1 MSLTNV
7 HNCIKKNVLV
17 EIFPLSLSV
26 DGSYSNVKD
35 YQSCKKNY
43 NEGEM
48 IVKRSPIAKKGLL

>member
-1 MSLTNV
+1 MYTIV
-7 HNCIKKNVLV
+7 FKKNVLV
-17 EIFPLSLSV
+17 EIFPPSLSV

-48 IVKRSPIAKKGLL
+48 IVKRSPITKKGLL